1 MIDDYSMFLGIM
13 IKRSDETSGHW
24 ELAGEVIHLFVQ
36 LKQVRI
42 LEVCLQCVFE
52 VL

>member
-13 IKRSDETSGHW
+13 IKRSDETSRHW

-36 LKQVRI
+36 LKQVGI
-42 LEVCLQCVFE
+42 LQICFQGVFE